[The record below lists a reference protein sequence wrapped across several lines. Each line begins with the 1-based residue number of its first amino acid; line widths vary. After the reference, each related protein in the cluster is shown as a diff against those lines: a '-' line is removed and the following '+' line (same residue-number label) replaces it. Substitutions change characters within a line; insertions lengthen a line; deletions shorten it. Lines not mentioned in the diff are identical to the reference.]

1 MPEID
6 ESRHVFVALHL
17 PKLRD
22 RCIRCAGSAGIQIQC
37 SLCNNRGWTPVRNIR
52 DIIMNIEYPFTLVL
66 RNDILGWMAE
76 ITLDGSSDDT
86 DGSSTSEA
94 YKEPVEAIYAAL
106 YRSLASR
113 TEKDRPRRRRTRG
126 KGRMIKYTAS
136 EWGYA

>member
-1 MPEID
+1 MQEMD
-6 ESRHVFVALHL
+6 ESRRVFVALHL
-17 PKLRD
+17 PKLRTH
-22 RCIRCAGSAGIQIQC
+22 CIRCAGSDGIQLQC
-37 SLCNNRGWTPVRNIR
+37 NLCGDRGWVAVRNIR

-94 YKEPVEAIYAAL
+94 YKEPVEAIYGAL

-126 KGRMIKYTAS
+126 KGRVIKYTAS